1 MDTKITV
8 VINTLNEEK
17 NIPRAIK
24 SVSWA
29 DEVIVCD
36 MYSEDDTVKIAR
48 KLGAKIFFHKKTGYV
63 EPARNFAISKA
74 SNDWV
79 LVLDADEEIGLELGA
94 RLQEMAQKPIASDFV
109 RLPRK
114 NILFG
119 KWMRATMWWPDYNIR
134 FFKKGAV
141 EWSDKIHVPPKTHG
155 QGLDLPEEEKWAIIH
170 YHYETI
176 GQFIVRMNRY
186 TDIQAQELVRSGYKF
201 RWEDLINKSLG
212 EFLSRYFANKGFEDG
227 LHGLTLSLLQSFSFI
242 TVYLKVWEKEKF
254 EQEEIQIKQLESTV
268 DQAGEHL
275 AYWFKH
281 SGLSNNPFKRFFQ
294 KIKNKI

>member
-1 MDTKITV
+1 MKITV
-8 VINTLNEEK
+8 IINTLNEEK
-17 NIPRAIK
+17 NISRAIK
-24 SVSWA
+24 SVNWA

-36 MYSEDDTVKIAR
+36 MYSQDGTVKIAR

-74 SNDWV
+74 SHEWV
-79 LVLDADEEIGLELGA
+79 LVLDADEEIGLELGQ
-94 RLQEMAQKPIASDFV
+94 RLRELTQKPITSDFV

-141 EWSDKIHVPPKTHG
+141 EWSDQIHIPPKAHG

-176 GQFIVRMNRY
+176 SQFIERMNRY
-186 TDIQAQELVRSGYKF
+186 TDIQAQELAKSGYKF
-201 RWEDLINKSLG
+201 CWEDLINKSLG
-212 EFLSRYFANKGFEDG
+212 EFLSRYFANRGFEDG
-227 LHGLTLSLLQSFSFI
+227 LHGLALSLLQSFSFI
-242 TVYLKVWEKEKF
+242 TLYLKVWEKGKF
-254 EQEEIQIKQLESTV
+254 KEEEVQTRQLKLV
-268 DQAGEHL
+268 ADQAGEHL
-275 AYWFKH
+275 SYWFKY
-281 SGLSNNPFKRFFQ
+281 SSLSKNPVKRFFQ
-294 KIKNKI
+294 KIKDKI